1 MSRWASVL
9 FWSILAAAFIGP
21 GTVTTAATAGVR
33 FGPALLWALVFSTA
47 ACFVLQEASARLRVV
62 SGRSLGAAI
71 RQQYPSGVSGALA
84 LALVLGAVVLGCAAY
99 EAGNILGGVAGASLV
114 LPLPPKLLTV
124 LSVLLAAFLLW
135 FNSPR
140 RVAMGLGLLVA
151 TMGVAFL
158 WTAIRLRPDPGA
170 LLRGALVPSLPE
182 GSALLALGLVGTT
195 VVPYNLFLGSGIAGG
210 QEVRELRFGLA
221 VAIGLGG
228 LISMGV
234 LVVGMAAPG
243 EFGFDRIAGVLAD
256 RVGGWAGPVF
266 AFGLL
271 AAGLSSAVTAPLAAA
286 VTARTLLAG
295 GSRHWSDDSW
305 RYRSVWGGVLLV
317 GLAFGLSGVRPVPV
331 ILLAQALNGVV
342 LPLAAIYLLLA
353 VNDRELMGEK
363 GLNRGLSNVFMTAV
377 TGVALVLGTGG
388 VSRAVC
394 AALDLPAPSDRLV
407 LGLALTLALALG
419 YPVARALA
427 RRRLGT

>member
-1 MSRWASVL
+1 MGRARGEEGGRIMSRWASVL

-158 WTAIRLRPDPGA
+158 WTAILLRPDPGA
-170 LLRGALVPSLPE
+170 LLRGALVPW
-182 GSALLALGLVGTT
+182 LAEMSSNSISYAVASVGCLFGIQHADIRILVFHRFENREVLIYRYT
-195 VVPYNLFLGSGIAGG
+195 GG
-210 QEVRELRFGLA
+210 FVERFG
-221 VAIGLGG
+221 
-228 LISMGV
+228 
-234 LVVGMAAPG
+234 
-243 EFGFDRIAGVLAD
+243 
-256 RVGGWAGPVF
+256 
-266 AFGLL
+266 
-271 AAGLSSAVTAPLAAA
+271 
-286 VTARTLLAG
+286 
-295 GSRHWSDDSW
+295 
-305 RYRSVWGGVLLV
+305 
-317 GLAFGLSGVRPVPV
+317 
-331 ILLAQALNGVV
+331 
-342 LPLAAIYLLLA
+342 
-353 VNDRELMGEK
+353 
-363 GLNRGLSNVFMTAV
+363 
-377 TGVALVLGTGG
+377 
-388 VSRAVC
+388 
-394 AALDLPAPSDRLV
+394 
-407 LGLALTLALALG
+407 ALG
-419 YPVARALA
+419 YQSDPHERRHHEVFHGMYLA
-427 RRRLGT
+427 RRQLAGDAEFGRFPHTGGKIVRINLAHLEDFEKTGVHGTRLPIHENLYRIEGKLRQVLSLIRVQSSNGWLQVNVTERDVP